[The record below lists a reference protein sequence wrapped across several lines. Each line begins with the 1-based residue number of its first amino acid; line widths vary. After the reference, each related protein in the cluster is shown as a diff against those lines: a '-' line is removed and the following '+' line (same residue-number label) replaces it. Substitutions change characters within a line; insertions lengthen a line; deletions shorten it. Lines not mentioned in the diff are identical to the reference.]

1 MYERI
6 EKYIE
11 KLLNNS
17 TPDAPLWNIESIKGG
32 KKPHWNYIDG
42 CMMTALLCA
51 GEITEEKKYFDF
63 AEKFIDYYVKEDG
76 SILGYSMD
84 KYNLDDINE
93 GRVLFDLYKKTGKE
107 KYKKAIFLL
116 R

>member
-6 EKYIE
+6 ENYIE
-11 KLLNNS
+11 RLLNNS
-17 TPDAPLWNIESIKGG
+17 APEAPLWNIESIKGG

-76 SILGYSMD
+76 SILGYSGISRFIPTRSGWTVFIWRRCFM
-84 KYNLDDINE
+84 
-93 GRVLFDLYKKTGKE
+93 
-107 KYKKAIFLL
+107 
-116 R
+116 

>member
-32 KKPHWNYIDG
+32 KSRIG
-42 CMMTALLCA
+42 IILTA
-51 GEITEEKKYFDF
+51 
-63 AEKFIDYYVKEDG
+63 V
-76 SILGYSMD
+76 
-84 KYNLDDINE
+84 
-93 GRVLFDLYKKTGKE
+93 
-107 KYKKAIFLL
+107 
-116 R
+116 

>member
-76 SILGYSMD
+76 SILGYSMN

-93 GRVLFDLYKKTGKE
+93 GRVLFDLYKKNRQGKV
-107 KYKKAIFLL
+107 
-116 R
+116 